1 MSQENTLR
9 ATLTP
14 SGFHRTISV
23 TIPHLT
29 ADHDDCTC
37 HIYLALPAAMFVDP
51 YELAL
56 YHEIFTFEYWGT
68 RDLERPV
75 AAVSQADSLV
85 LIKSQLGKLDGIP
98 QQIERHF
105 NTSNGFILTSLPPP
119 LNTCNRPASPLV
131 MNIPLGDP
139 SHTFLVEVA
148 PPSSYCYASRMLH
161 GGRVNAG
168 ADLWGARIEGHLGD
182 DKEGGIEQIM
192 WWLKLGTT
200 RKPFTIWPPPRA
212 TSAIWLPPLA

>member
-85 LIKSQLGKLDGIP
+85 LISPRDTNNRTREITVDIPIHSRYGDLRLYERPGWNVGYQEVALEHPYGLMRCPISSTRKSQLGKLDGIP

-105 NTSNGFILTSLPPP
+105 NTSNGFILTSLPAT
-119 LNTCNRPASPLV
+119 LNTCNRPAVRWS
-131 MNIPLGDP
+131 
-139 SHTFLVEVA
+139 
-148 PPSSYCYASRMLH
+148 
-161 GGRVNAG
+161 
-168 ADLWGARIEGHLGD
+168 
-182 DKEGGIEQIM
+182 
-192 WWLKLGTT
+192 
-200 RKPFTIWPPPRA
+200 
-212 TSAIWLPPLA
+212 